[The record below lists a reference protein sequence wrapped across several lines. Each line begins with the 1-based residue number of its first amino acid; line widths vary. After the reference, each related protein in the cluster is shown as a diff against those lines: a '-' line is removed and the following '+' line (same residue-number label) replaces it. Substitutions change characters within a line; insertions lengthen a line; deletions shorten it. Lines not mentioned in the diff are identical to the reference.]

1 MYVYIYPQRHCI
13 HLSTCSRRF
22 QSVIRARRWSRANA
36 ETLAEI
42 SAKPR
47 TGGLGRCVQGGLK
60 GADHKGDD

>member
-1 MYVYIYPQRHCI
+1 MTDTPLHPSLHV
-13 HLSTCSRRF
+13 LTAV
-22 QSVIRARRWSRANA
+22 SVIRARRWSRANA